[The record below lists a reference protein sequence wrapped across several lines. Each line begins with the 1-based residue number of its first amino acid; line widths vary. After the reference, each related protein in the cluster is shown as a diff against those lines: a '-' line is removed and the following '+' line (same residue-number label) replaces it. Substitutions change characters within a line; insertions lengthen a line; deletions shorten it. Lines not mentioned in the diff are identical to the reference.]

1 MNAIIGLGRSLGL
14 LTTAD
19 GIETSTDLEYL
30 TDYGC
35 TFGQGVLFRAPIPAN
50 RVPAVSMSYEDV

>member
-1 MNAIIGLGRSLGL
+1 LKTAPGALGASPESTKIVNAIIGLGRSLGL

-30 TDYGC
+30 TD
-35 TFGQGVLFRAPIPAN
+35 
-50 RVPAVSMSYEDV
+50 